1 MCVCVCARARAHVHA
16 ALHTLVSRILKV
28 VSDLSQLT
36 FLPFL
41 IWNVSG

>member
-1 MCVCVCARARAHVHA
+1 MCVRARACVRVCA
-16 ALHTLVSRILKV
+16 ALHTLVSRIFKV
-28 VSDLSQLT
+28 VSDFSQLT